1 MYPIERSMGV
11 YKQYVRNRARPEG
24 SIAEAYVVNEALTFC
39 SMYLRGVETRFN
51 RPERNDDRVESQPNR
66 EYSIYKAVGR
76 PFGKK
81 SNMLLNPQLKQ
92 KAEWYILNN
101 CAEIKEYLS
110 EHMDE
115 LRRRGGLNLEVQQ
128 KTDFPQWFKERV
140 NGLHESTPTEV
151 NNELYALANKSS
163 GTVYSYPGMIVNG
176 VKFVTR
182 GRDMKLKTQN
192 CGVMVPSE
200 EGVNYYG
207 ICYLSL
213 TDMVFVYNLQF
224 FLLCFLLLDC
234 DYQLTRK
241 VVQNVHLSSGSLL
254 GVSRGGPGIS
264 EIVDSMEERGI
275 NMLFVLGGNGTHAG
289 ANVIHK
295 ECCRR
300 GVKVAVVGVPKTIDN
315 DILLMDKTFGFD
327 TAVEEAQRAIN
338 SAYIEAHSAYHGIG
352 IVKLM
357 GRSSGFIALHASLAS
372 GQFDICL
379 IPEVP
384 FHLHGPYGVL
394 RHLKYLIETKGSAVV
409 CVAEG
414 AGQVS
419 HSITSVFH

>member
-207 ICYLSL
+207 
-213 TDMVFVYNLQF
+213 V
-224 FLLCFLLLDC
+224 
-234 DYQLTRK
+234 
-241 VVQNVHLSSGSLL
+241 
-254 GVSRGGPGIS
+254 GI
-264 EIVDSMEERGI
+264 DR
-275 NMLFVLGGNGTHAG
+275 
-289 ANVIHK
+289 
-295 ECCRR
+295 
-300 GVKVAVVGVPKTIDN
+300 
-315 DILLMDKTFGFD
+315 
-327 TAVEEAQRAIN
+327 
-338 SAYIEAHSAYHGIG
+338 
-352 IVKLM
+352 
-357 GRSSGFIALHASLAS
+357 LAS
-372 GQFDICL
+372 VEATMG
-379 IPEVP
+379 
-384 FHLHGPYGVL
+384 L
-394 RHLKYLIETKGSAVV
+394 R
-409 CVAEG
+409 
-414 AGQVS
+414 
-419 HSITSVFH
+419 